1 MMLVIVADVVLRS
14 VGSLPVRGQY
24 ELVELALACTI
35 FLALPAVFLRDAHL
49 VVDVAD
55 HFVGARVRR
64 ALDILGAI
72 AALVALAVML
82 WQMVPQAIYMMN
94 FGDMTF
100 DLQIPKT
107 WYALPA
113 LVGIVFSALA
123 ALVIIVREI
132 RRR

>member
-1 MMLVIVADVVLRS
+1 MLVIVADVVLRS
-14 VGSLPVRGQY
+14 IGSLPVRGQY

-64 ALDILGAI
+64 ALDILGAV
-72 AALVALAVML
+72 ASLVALAVML

-107 WYALPA
+107 WYAAPA
-113 LVGIVFSALA
+113 LIGIVFSALA
-123 ALVIIVREI
+123 ALVLVF